1 MREARSPLP
10 HRELETD
17 GNMFMKK
24 NLAKILK
31 DTLDL
36 CFREGSLRQ
45 MPLPEFVIEVPNN
58 PDHGHFA
65 TNLAMTLA
73 GQQKSSPRNIA
84 EIIIRHLVD
93 HNDLILKAEIG
104 GAGFIN
110 FFVAPQQWYDFLS
123 QVINLRDDCG
133 RSSIGKGKKIMVE
146 FVSANPT
153 GPLHLGHGRGAA
165 LGDTLCRI
173 LDFSG
178 YDVSREFYINDAGQQ
193 IKMLGESIYSRW
205 RQFSDPSYPFPS
217 DGYQGDYI
225 QELAVEIAKERKLEN
240 LALHEAIDL
249 LSELGKDRIL
259 KEIKQDLANFRVT
272 FDLWYKESD
281 LFSSGKIDHTI
292 KLIEKRGMLFEKDGA
307 FWIRT
312 SLFGD
317 DKDRVVRKKDGEY
330 TYFAS
335 DISYHLDKWKRGFK
349 RVINIWGADHHGYI
363 TRVKAA
369 LEAEGIQRDWLEVL
383 LIQLVKLWEEGGE
396 VKMSKRSGRYV
407 TLKELVD
414 EVGVDAV
421 RFVFLSKDYTSPLD
435 FDIDLVK
442 RKDSENPVYYVQYA
456 HARVCSLF
464 RKAAR
469 ENVHLP
475 EQPDSILQRLVLDE
489 EIDLIRKMTEFPS
502 LIEEIAGDLGPHRL
516 TYYLTELAGSFH
528 RYYNRHRIVSDDR
541 TLSQAR
547 LFLSLGI
554 KILVKNGLSLL
565 GVSAPEVM

>member
-1 MREARSPLP
+1 
-10 HRELETD
+10 
-17 GNMFMKK
+17 MKK
-24 NLAKILK
+24 KLAKILK

-36 CFREGSLRQ
+36 CYREGSLRQ
-45 MPLPEFVIEVPNN
+45 VPLPEFVIEVPNN

-73 GQQKSSPRNIA
+73 GEQKSSPRNIA

-93 HNDLILKAEIG
+93 PDHFILKAEIG

-110 FFVAPQQWYDFLS
+110 FFVAPGQWYDLLS
-123 QVINLRDDCG
+123 HVINLKDDYG
-133 RSSIGKGKKIMVE
+133 RSSIGKGKKTMVE

-178 YDVSREFYINDAGQQ
+178 YDVKSEFYINDAGQQ

-240 LALHEAIDL
+240 LAIHEAAEL
-249 LSELGKDRIL
+249 LSELGKDKIL
-259 KEIKQDLANFRVT
+259 KEIKEDLANFRVT

-281 LFSSGKIDHTI
+281 LYSSGKIDHAI
-292 KLIEKRGMLFEKDGA
+292 KLIEKGGMLFEKDGA
-307 FWIRT
+307 LWIRT
-312 SLFGD
+312 SRFGD
-317 DKDRVVRKKDGEY
+317 DKDRVVRKKDGEF

-335 DISYHLDKWKRGFK
+335 DVSYHLDKWKRGFK

-369 LEAEGIQRDWLEVL
+369 LETQGIPGDWLEIL
-383 LIQLVKLWEEGGE
+383 LIQLVKLWEGGAE
-396 VKMSKRSGRYV
+396 VKMSKRSGKYV

-421 RFVFLSKDYTSPLD
+421 RFVFLSKDHTSPLD
-435 FDIDLVK
+435 FDIGLVK
-442 RKDSENPVYYVQYA
+442 KKDSENPVYYVQYA

-464 RKAAR
+464 RKAAT
-469 ENVHLP
+469 ENIHLP
-475 EQPDSILQRLVLDE
+475 EQPDSTLQRLVLVE
-489 EIDLIRKMTEFPS
+489 EIALIRKMAEFPS

-541 TLSQAR
+541 TLTQAR

-554 KILVKNGLSLL
+554 RILIKNGLRLL

>member
-1 MREARSPLP
+1 
-10 HRELETD
+10 
-17 GNMFMKK
+17 MKK
-24 NLAKILK
+24 KLAKILK

-36 CFREGSLRQ
+36 CYREGSLRQ
-45 MPLPEFVIEVPNN
+45 VPLPEFVVEVPNN

-73 GQQKSSPRNIA
+73 GEQKSSPRNIA
-84 EIIIRHLVD
+84 EIVIRHLVD
-93 HNDLILKAEIG
+93 PDHFILKAEIG

-110 FFVAPQQWYDFLS
+110 FFVAPGQWYDLLS
-123 QVINLRDDCG
+123 HVINLKDDYG

-153 GPLHLGHGRGAA
+153 GPIHLGHGRGAA
-165 LGDTLCRI
+165 LGDTLCRV
-173 LDFSG
+173 LNFSG
-178 YDVSREFYINDAGQQ
+178 YDVKSEFYINDAGQQ

-240 LALHEAIDL
+240 LAIHEAAEL
-249 LSELGKDRIL
+249 LSELGKDKIL
-259 KEIKQDLANFRVT
+259 KEIKEDLANFRVT

-281 LFSSGKIDHTI
+281 LYSSGKIDHAI
-292 KLIEKRGMLFEKDGA
+292 KLIEKEGMLFEKDGA
-307 FWIRT
+307 LWIRT
-312 SLFGD
+312 SRFGD
-317 DKDRVVRKKDGEY
+317 DKDRVVRKKDGEF

-335 DISYHLDKWKRGFK
+335 DVSYHLDKWKRGFK

-369 LEAEGIQRDWLEVL
+369 LETQGIPGDWLEIL
-383 LIQLVKLWEEGGE
+383 LIQLVKLWEGGAE
-396 VKMSKRSGRYV
+396 VKMSKRSGKYV

-421 RFVFLSKDYTSPLD
+421 RFVFLSKDHTSPLD
-435 FDIDLVK
+435 FDIGLVK

-464 RKAAR
+464 RKAAT
-469 ENVHLP
+469 ENIHLP
-475 EQPDSILQRLVLDE
+475 EQPDSTLQRLVLDE
-489 EIDLIRKMTEFPS
+489 EIALIRKMAEFPS

-541 TLSQAR
+541 TLTRAR
-547 LFLSLGI
+547 LFLSSGI
-554 KILVKNGLSLL
+554 RILVKNGLSLL

>member
-1 MREARSPLP
+1 M
-10 HRELETD
+10 
-17 GNMFMKK
+17 
-24 NLAKILK
+24 
-31 DTLDL
+31 DL
-36 CFREGSLRQ
+36 CYREGSLRQ
-45 MPLPEFVIEVPNN
+45 VPLPEFVVEVPNN

-73 GQQKSSPRNIA
+73 GEQKSSPRNIA

-93 HNDLILKAEIG
+93 PDHFILKAEIG

-110 FFVAPQQWYDFLS
+110 FFVAPGQWYDLLS
-123 QVINLRDDCG
+123 HVINLKDDYG

-165 LGDTLCRI
+165 LGDTLCRV
-173 LDFSG
+173 LNFSG
-178 YDVSREFYINDAGQQ
+178 YDVKSEFYINDAGQQ

-240 LALHEAIDL
+240 LAIHEAAEL
-249 LSELGKDRIL
+249 LSELGKDKIL
-259 KEIKQDLANFRVT
+259 KEIKEDLANFRVT

-281 LFSSGKIDHTI
+281 LYSSGKIDHAI
-292 KLIEKRGMLFEKDGA
+292 KLIEKEGMLFEKDGA
-307 FWIRT
+307 LWIRT
-312 SLFGD
+312 SRFGD
-317 DKDRVVRKKDGEY
+317 DKDRVVRKKDGEF

-335 DISYHLDKWKRGFK
+335 DVSYHLDKWKRGFK

-369 LEAEGIQRDWLEVL
+369 LETQGIPGDWLEIL
-383 LIQLVKLWEEGGE
+383 LIQLVKLWEGGAE
-396 VKMSKRSGRYV
+396 VKMSKRSGKYV

-421 RFVFLSKDYTSPLD
+421 RFVFLSKDHTSPLD
-435 FDIDLVK
+435 FDIGLVK

-464 RKAAR
+464 RKAAT
-469 ENVHLP
+469 ENIHLP
-475 EQPDSILQRLVLDE
+475 EQPDSTLQRLVLDE
-489 EIDLIRKMTEFPS
+489 EVALIRKMAEFPS

-541 TLSQAR
+541 TLTQAR

-554 KILVKNGLSLL
+554 RILIKNGLRLL

>member
-1 MREARSPLP
+1 
-10 HRELETD
+10 
-17 GNMFMKK
+17 MKK
-24 NLAKILK
+24 KLAKILK

-36 CFREGSLRQ
+36 CYREGSLRQ
-45 MPLPEFVIEVPNN
+45 VPLPEFVVEVPNN

-73 GQQKSSPRNIA
+73 GEQKSSPRNIA
-84 EIIIRHLVD
+84 EIAIRHLVD
-93 HNDLILKAEIG
+93 PDHFILKAEIG

-110 FFVAPQQWYDFLS
+110 FFVAPGQWYDLLS
-123 QVINLRDDCG
+123 QIIDLRDDYG
-133 RSSIGKGKKIMVE
+133 RSSIGKGKKTMVE

-178 YDVSREFYINDAGQQ
+178 YDVKSEFYINDAGQQ

-205 RQFSDPSYPFPS
+205 RQLSDPSYPFPS

-240 LALHEAIDL
+240 LAIHEATEL
-249 LSELGKDRIL
+249 LSELGKDKIL
-259 KEIKQDLANFRVT
+259 KEIKEDLANFRVT

-281 LFSSGKIDHTI
+281 LYSSGKIDHAI
-292 KLIEKRGMLFEKDGA
+292 KLIEKEGMLFEKDGA
-307 FWIRT
+307 LWIRT
-312 SLFGD
+312 SRFGD
-317 DKDRVVRKKDGEY
+317 DKDRVVRKKDGEF

-335 DISYHLDKWKRGFK
+335 DVSYHLDKWKRGFK

-369 LEAEGIQRDWLEVL
+369 LETQGIPGDWLEIL
-383 LIQLVKLWEEGGE
+383 LIQLVKLWEEGAE
-396 VKMSKRSGRYV
+396 VKMSKRSGKYV
-407 TLKELVD
+407 ALKELVD

-421 RFVFLSKDYTSPLD
+421 RFVFLSKDHTSPLD
-435 FDIDLVK
+435 FDIGLVK
-442 RKDSENPVYYVQYA
+442 KKDSENPVYYVQYA

-464 RKAAR
+464 RKAAT
-469 ENVHLP
+469 ENIHLP
-475 EQPDSILQRLVLDE
+475 EQPDSTLQRLVLDE
-489 EIDLIRKMTEFPS
+489 EIALIRKMAEFPS

-541 TLSQAR
+541 TLTQAR
-547 LFLSLGI
+547 LFLSSGI
-554 KILVKNGLSLL
+554 RILIKNGLSLL

>member
-1 MREARSPLP
+1 
-10 HRELETD
+10 
-17 GNMFMKK
+17 MFMKK
-24 NLAKILK
+24 KLAKILK

-36 CFREGSLRQ
+36 CYREGSLRQ
-45 MPLPEFVIEVPNN
+45 VPLPEFVIEVPNN

-73 GQQKSSPRNIA
+73 GEQKSSPRNIA

-93 HNDLILKAEIG
+93 PDHFILKAEIG

-110 FFVAPQQWYDFLS
+110 FFVAPGQWYDLLS
-123 QVINLRDDCG
+123 HVINLKDDYG
-133 RSSIGKGKKIMVE
+133 RSSIGKGKKTMVE

-178 YDVSREFYINDAGQQ
+178 YDVKSEFYINDAGQQ

-205 RQFSDPSYPFPS
+205 RQLSDPSYPFPS

-240 LALHEAIDL
+240 LAIHEAAEL
-249 LSELGKDRIL
+249 LSELGKDKIL
-259 KEIKQDLANFRVT
+259 KEIKEDLANFRVT

-281 LFSSGKIDHTI
+281 LYSSGKIDHAI
-292 KLIEKRGMLFEKDGA
+292 KLIEKGGMLFEKDGA
-307 FWIRT
+307 LWIRT
-312 SLFGD
+312 SRFGD
-317 DKDRVVRKKDGEY
+317 DKDRVVRKKDGEF

-335 DISYHLDKWKRGFK
+335 DVSYHLDKWKRGFK

-369 LEAEGIQRDWLEVL
+369 LETQGIPGDWLEIL
-383 LIQLVKLWEEGGE
+383 LIQLVKLWEGGAE
-396 VKMSKRSGRYV
+396 VKMSKRSGKYV

-421 RFVFLSKDYTSPLD
+421 RFVFLSKDHTSPLD
-435 FDIDLVK
+435 FDIGLVK
-442 RKDSENPVYYVQYA
+442 KKDSENPVYYVQYA

-464 RKAAR
+464 RKAAT
-469 ENVHLP
+469 ENIHLP
-475 EQPDSILQRLVLDE
+475 EQPDSTLQRLVLDE
-489 EIDLIRKMTEFPS
+489 EIALIRKMAEFPS

-541 TLSQAR
+541 TLTQAR

-554 KILVKNGLSLL
+554 RILIKNGLRLL

>member
-1 MREARSPLP
+1 
-10 HRELETD
+10 
-17 GNMFMKK
+17 MKGK
-24 NLAKILK
+24 LDKILK
-31 DTLDL
+31 DSLDL
-36 CFREGSLRQ
+36 CFREGYLRQ
-45 MPLPEFVIEVPNN
+45 MPLPEFVIEIPNN

-73 GQQKSSPRNIA
+73 GEQKSSPRNIA

-93 HNDLILKAEIG
+93 HDHFIQKAEIG

-110 FFVAPQQWYDFLS
+110 FFVASGQWYNLLS
-123 QVINLRDDCG
+123 QVINLRDDYG
-133 RSSIGKGKKIMVE
+133 RSSIGKREKIMVE

-165 LGDTLCRI
+165 LGDTLCRL

-178 YDVSREFYINDAGQQ
+178 YDVKSEFYINDAGQQ

-205 RQFSDPSYPFPS
+205 RQLSDPSYPFPS

-240 LALHEAIDL
+240 LAIHEAAEL
-249 LSELGKDRIL
+249 LSELGKDKIL
-259 KEIKQDLANFRVT
+259 KEIKEDLANFRVT

-281 LFSSGKIDHTI
+281 LYSSGKIDHAI
-292 KLIEKRGMLFEKDGA
+292 KLIEKEGMLFEKDGA
-307 FWIRT
+307 LWIRT
-312 SLFGD
+312 SRFGD
-317 DKDRVVRKKDGEY
+317 DKDRVVRKKDGEF

-335 DISYHLDKWKRGFK
+335 DVSYHLDKWKRGFK

-369 LEAEGIQRDWLEVL
+369 LETQGIPGDWLEIL
-383 LIQLVKLWEEGGE
+383 LIQLVKLWEGGAE
-396 VKMSKRSGRYV
+396 VKMSKRSGKYV

-421 RFVFLSKDYTSPLD
+421 RFVFLSKDHTSPLD
-435 FDIDLVK
+435 FDISLVK
-442 RKDSENPVYYVQYA
+442 REDSENPVYYVQYA

-464 RKAAR
+464 RKAAT
-469 ENVHLP
+469 ENIHLP
-475 EQPDSILQRLVLDE
+475 EQPDSTLQRLVLDE
-489 EIDLIRKMTEFPS
+489 EVALIRKMAEFPS

-541 TLSQAR
+541 TLTQAR

-554 KILVKNGLSLL
+554 RILIKNGLRLL

>member
-1 MREARSPLP
+1 
-10 HRELETD
+10 
-17 GNMFMKK
+17 MKK
-24 NLAKILK
+24 KLAKILK

-36 CFREGSLRQ
+36 CYREGSLRQ
-45 MPLPEFVIEVPNN
+45 VPLPEFVVEVPNN

-73 GQQKSSPRNIA
+73 GEQKSSPRNIA

-93 HNDLILKAEIG
+93 PDHFILKAEIG

-110 FFVAPQQWYDFLS
+110 FFVAPGQWYDLLS
-123 QVINLRDDCG
+123 HVINLKDDYG

-165 LGDTLCRI
+165 LGDTLCRV

-178 YDVSREFYINDAGQQ
+178 YDVKSEFYINDAGQQ

-225 QELAVEIAKERKLEN
+225 QELAVEIAKERKLKN
-240 LALHEAIDL
+240 LAIHEAAEL
-249 LSELGKDRIL
+249 LSELGKDKIL
-259 KEIKQDLANFRVT
+259 KEIKEDLANFRVT

-281 LFSSGKIDHTI
+281 LYSSGKIDHAI
-292 KLIEKRGMLFEKDGA
+292 KLIEKEGMLFEKDGA
-307 FWIRT
+307 LWIRT
-312 SLFGD
+312 SRFGD
-317 DKDRVVRKKDGEY
+317 DKDRVVRKKDGEF

-335 DISYHLDKWKRGFK
+335 DVSYHLDKWKRGFK

-369 LEAEGIQRDWLEVL
+369 LETQGIPGDWLEIL
-383 LIQLVKLWEEGGE
+383 LIQLVKLWEGGAE
-396 VKMSKRSGRYV
+396 VKMSKRSGKYV

-421 RFVFLSKDYTSPLD
+421 RFVFLSKDHTSPLD
-435 FDIDLVK
+435 FDIGLVK

-464 RKAAR
+464 RKAAT
-469 ENVHLP
+469 ENIHLP
-475 EQPDSILQRLVLDE
+475 EQPDSTLQRLVLDE
-489 EIDLIRKMTEFPS
+489 EIALIRKMAEFPS

-541 TLSQAR
+541 TLTQAR

-554 KILVKNGLSLL
+554 RILIKNGLRLL

>member
-1 MREARSPLP
+1 
-10 HRELETD
+10 
-17 GNMFMKK
+17 MKK
-24 NLAKILK
+24 KLAKILK

-36 CFREGSLRQ
+36 CYREGSLRQ
-45 MPLPEFVIEVPNN
+45 VLLPEFVIEVPNN

-73 GQQKSSPRNIA
+73 GEQKSSPRNIA

-93 HNDLILKAEIG
+93 PDHFILKAEIG

-110 FFVAPQQWYDFLS
+110 FFVAPGQWYDLLS
-123 QVINLRDDCG
+123 HVINLKDDYG
-133 RSSIGKGKKIMVE
+133 RSSIGKGKKTMVE

-165 LGDTLCRI
+165 LGDTLCRV
-173 LDFSG
+173 LNFSG
-178 YDVSREFYINDAGQQ
+178 YDVKSEFYINDAGQQ

-240 LALHEAIDL
+240 LAIHEAAEL
-249 LSELGKDRIL
+249 LSELGKDKIL
-259 KEIKQDLANFRVT
+259 KEIKEDLANFRVT

-281 LFSSGKIDHTI
+281 LYSSGKIDHAI
-292 KLIEKRGMLFEKDGA
+292 KLIEKGGMLFEKDGA
-307 FWIRT
+307 LWIRT
-312 SLFGD
+312 SRFGD
-317 DKDRVVRKKDGEY
+317 DKDRVVRKKDGEF

-335 DISYHLDKWKRGFK
+335 DVSYHLDKWKRGFK

-369 LEAEGIQRDWLEVL
+369 LETQGIPGDWLEIL
-383 LIQLVKLWEEGGE
+383 LIQLVKLWEGGAE
-396 VKMSKRSGRYV
+396 VKMSKRSGKYV

-421 RFVFLSKDYTSPLD
+421 RFVFLSKDHTSPLD
-435 FDIDLVK
+435 FDIGLVK
-442 RKDSENPVYYVQYA
+442 KKDSENPVYYVQYA

-464 RKAAR
+464 RKAAT
-469 ENVHLP
+469 ENIHVP
-475 EQPDSILQRLVLDE
+475 EQPDSTLQRLVVDE
-489 EIDLIRKMTEFPS
+489 EIALIRKMAEFPS

-541 TLSQAR
+541 TLTQAR

-554 KILVKNGLSLL
+554 RILIKNGLRLL

>member
-1 MREARSPLP
+1 
-10 HRELETD
+10 
-17 GNMFMKK
+17 MFMKK
-24 NLAKILK
+24 KLAKILK

-36 CFREGSLRQ
+36 CYREGSLRQ
-45 MPLPEFVIEVPNN
+45 VPLPEFVIEVPNN

-73 GQQKSSPRNIA
+73 GEQKSSPRNIA

-93 HNDLILKAEIG
+93 PDHFILKAEIG

-110 FFVAPQQWYDFLS
+110 FFVAPGQWYDLLS
-123 QVINLRDDCG
+123 HVINLKDDYG
-133 RSSIGKGKKIMVE
+133 RSSIGKGKKTMVE

-165 LGDTLCRI
+165 LGDTLCRV

-178 YDVSREFYINDAGQQ
+178 YDVKSEFYINDAGQQ

-205 RQFSDPSYPFPS
+205 RQLSDPSYPFPS

-240 LALHEAIDL
+240 LAIHEAAEL
-249 LSELGKDRIL
+249 LSELGKDKIL
-259 KEIKQDLANFRVT
+259 KEIKEDLANFRVT

-281 LFSSGKIDHTI
+281 LYSSGKIDHAI
-292 KLIEKRGMLFEKDGA
+292 KLIEKGGMLFEKDGA
-307 FWIRT
+307 LWIRT
-312 SLFGD
+312 SRFGD
-317 DKDRVVRKKDGEY
+317 DKDRVVRKKDGEF

-335 DISYHLDKWKRGFK
+335 DVSYHLDKWKRGFK

-369 LEAEGIQRDWLEVL
+369 LETQGIPGDWLEIL
-383 LIQLVKLWEEGGE
+383 LIQLVKLWEEGAE
-396 VKMSKRSGRYV
+396 VKMSKRSGKYV

-421 RFVFLSKDYTSPLD
+421 RFVFLSKDHTSPLD
-435 FDIDLVK
+435 FDIGLVK
-442 RKDSENPVYYVQYA
+442 KKDSENPVYYVQYA

-464 RKAAR
+464 RKAAT
-469 ENVHLP
+469 ENIHLP
-475 EQPDSILQRLVLDE
+475 EQPDSTLQRLVLDE
-489 EIDLIRKMTEFPS
+489 EIALIRKMAEFPS

-541 TLSQAR
+541 TLTQAR

-554 KILVKNGLSLL
+554 RILIKNGLRLL

>member
-1 MREARSPLP
+1 
-10 HRELETD
+10 
-17 GNMFMKK
+17 MKK
-24 NLAKILK
+24 KLAKILK

-36 CFREGSLRQ
+36 CYREGSLRQ
-45 MPLPEFVIEVPNN
+45 VPLPEFVIEVPNN

-73 GQQKSSPRNIA
+73 GEQKSSPRNIA

-93 HNDLILKAEIG
+93 PDHFILKAEIG

-110 FFVAPQQWYDFLS
+110 FFVAPGQWYDLLS
-123 QVINLRDDCG
+123 HVINLKDDYG
-133 RSSIGKGKKIMVE
+133 RSSIGKGKKTMVE

-178 YDVSREFYINDAGQQ
+178 YDVKSEFYINDAGQQ

-205 RQFSDPSYPFPS
+205 RQLSDPSYPFPS

-240 LALHEAIDL
+240 LAIHEAAEL
-249 LSELGKDRIL
+249 LSELGKDKIL
-259 KEIKQDLANFRVT
+259 KEIKEDLANFRVT

-281 LFSSGKIDHTI
+281 LYSSGKIDHAI
-292 KLIEKRGMLFEKDGA
+292 KLIEKGGMFFEKDGA
-307 FWIRT
+307 LWIRT
-312 SLFGD
+312 SRFGD
-317 DKDRVVRKKDGEY
+317 DKDRVVRKKDGEF

-335 DISYHLDKWKRGFK
+335 DVSYHLDKWKRGFK

-369 LEAEGIQRDWLEVL
+369 IETQGIPGDWLEIL
-383 LIQLVKLWEEGGE
+383 LIQLVKLWEGGAE
-396 VKMSKRSGRYV
+396 VKMSKRSGKYV

-421 RFVFLSKDYTSPLD
+421 RFVFLSKDHTSPLD
-435 FDIDLVK
+435 FDIGLVK
-442 RKDSENPVYYVQYA
+442 KKDSENPVYYVQYA

-464 RKAAR
+464 RKAAT
-469 ENVHLP
+469 ENIHLP
-475 EQPDSILQRLVLDE
+475 EQPDSTLQRLVLDE
-489 EIDLIRKMTEFPS
+489 EIALIRKMAEFPS

-541 TLSQAR
+541 TLTQAR

-554 KILVKNGLSLL
+554 RILIKNGLRLL

>member
-1 MREARSPLP
+1 
-10 HRELETD
+10 
-17 GNMFMKK
+17 MKK
-24 NLAKILK
+24 KLAKILK

-36 CFREGSLRQ
+36 CYREGSLRQ
-45 MPLPEFVIEVPNN
+45 VPLPEFVVEVPNN

-73 GQQKSSPRNIA
+73 GEQKSSPRNIA

-93 HNDLILKAEIG
+93 PDHFILKAEIG

-110 FFVAPQQWYDFLS
+110 FFVAPGQWYDLLS
-123 QVINLRDDCG
+123 HVINLKDDYG
-133 RSSIGKGKKIMVE
+133 RSSIGKGKKTMVE

-178 YDVSREFYINDAGQQ
+178 YDVKSEFYINDAGQQ

-240 LALHEAIDL
+240 LAIHEAAEL
-249 LSELGKDRIL
+249 LSELGKDKIL
-259 KEIKQDLANFRVT
+259 KEIKEDLANFRVT

-281 LFSSGKIDHTI
+281 LYSSGKIDHAI
-292 KLIEKRGMLFEKDGA
+292 KLIEKGGMLFEKDGA
-307 FWIRT
+307 LWIRT
-312 SLFGD
+312 SRFGD
-317 DKDRVVRKKDGEY
+317 DKDRVVRKKDGEF

-335 DISYHLDKWKRGFK
+335 DVSYHLDKWKRGFK

-369 LEAEGIQRDWLEVL
+369 LETQGIPGDWLEIL
-383 LIQLVKLWEEGGE
+383 LIQLVKLWEGGAE
-396 VKMSKRSGRYV
+396 VKMSKRSGKYV

-421 RFVFLSKDYTSPLD
+421 RFVFLSKDHTSPLD
-435 FDIDLVK
+435 FDIGLVK
-442 RKDSENPVYYVQYA
+442 KKDSENPVYYVQYA

-464 RKAAR
+464 RKAAT
-469 ENVHLP
+469 ENIHLP
-475 EQPDSILQRLVLDE
+475 EQPDSTLQRLVLDE
-489 EIDLIRKMTEFPS
+489 EIALIRKMAEFPS

-541 TLSQAR
+541 TLTQAR

-554 KILVKNGLSLL
+554 RILIKNGLRLL

>member
-1 MREARSPLP
+1 
-10 HRELETD
+10 
-17 GNMFMKK
+17 MKK
-24 NLAKILK
+24 KLAKILK

-36 CFREGSLRQ
+36 CFKEGSLRQ
-45 MPLPEFVIEVPNN
+45 VPLPEFVVEVPNN

-73 GQQKSSPRNIA
+73 GDQKSSPRNIA

-93 HNDLILKAEIG
+93 PDHFILKAEIG

-110 FFVAPQQWYDFLS
+110 FFVAPGQWYDLLS
-123 QVINLRDDCG
+123 HVIDLKDDYG

-165 LGDTLCRI
+165 LGDTLCRV

-178 YDVSREFYINDAGQQ
+178 YDVKSEFYINDAGQQ
-193 IKMLGESIYSRW
+193 IKMLGESIYNRW

-240 LALHEAIDL
+240 LAIHDAAEL
-249 LSELGKDRIL
+249 LSELGKDKIL
-259 KEIKQDLANFRVT
+259 KEIKEDLANFRVT

-281 LFSSGKIDHTI
+281 LYSSGKIDHAI
-292 KLIEKRGMLFEKDGA
+292 KLIEKEGMLFEKDGA
-307 FWIRT
+307 LWIRT
-312 SLFGD
+312 SRFGD
-317 DKDRVVRKKDGEY
+317 DKDRVVRKKDGEF

-335 DISYHLDKWKRGFK
+335 DVSYHLDKWKRGFK

-369 LEAEGIQRDWLEVL
+369 LETQGIPGDWLEVL
-383 LIQLVKLWEEGGE
+383 LIQLVKLWEEGAE
-396 VKMSKRSGRYV
+396 VKMSKRSGKYV

-421 RFVFLSKDYTSPLD
+421 RFVFLSKDHTSPLD
-435 FDIDLVK
+435 FDIGLVK
-442 RKDSENPVYYVQYA
+442 REDSENPVYYVQYA

-464 RKAAR
+464 RKAAT
-469 ENVHLP
+469 ENIHLP
-475 EQPDSILQRLVLDE
+475 EQPDSTLQRLVLDE
-489 EIDLIRKMTEFPS
+489 EIALIRKMAEFPS

-541 TLSQAR
+541 TLTRAR

-554 KILVKNGLSLL
+554 RILIKNGLSLL

>member
-1 MREARSPLP
+1 
-10 HRELETD
+10 
-17 GNMFMKK
+17 
-24 NLAKILK
+24 
-31 DTLDL
+31 LDL
-36 CFREGSLRQ
+36 CYREGSLRQ
-45 MPLPEFVIEVPNN
+45 VPLPEFVVEVPNN

-73 GQQKSSPRNIA
+73 GEQKSSPRNIA

-93 HNDLILKAEIG
+93 PDHFILKAEIG

-110 FFVAPQQWYDFLS
+110 FFVAPGQWYDLLS
-123 QVINLRDDCG
+123 HVINLKDDYG

-165 LGDTLCRI
+165 LGDTLCRV
-173 LDFSG
+173 LNFSG
-178 YDVSREFYINDAGQQ
+178 YDVKSEFYINDAGQQ

-240 LALHEAIDL
+240 LAIHEAAEL
-249 LSELGKDRIL
+249 LSELGKDKIL
-259 KEIKQDLANFRVT
+259 KEIKEDLANFRVT

-281 LFSSGKIDHTI
+281 LYSSGKIDHAI
-292 KLIEKRGMLFEKDGA
+292 KLIEKEGMLFEKDGA
-307 FWIRT
+307 LWIRT
-312 SLFGD
+312 SRFGD
-317 DKDRVVRKKDGEY
+317 DKDRVVRKKDGEF

-335 DISYHLDKWKRGFK
+335 DVSYHLDKWKRGFK

-369 LEAEGIQRDWLEVL
+369 LETQGIPGDWLEIL
-383 LIQLVKLWEEGGE
+383 LIQLVKLWEGGAE
-396 VKMSKRSGRYV
+396 VKMSKRSGKYV

-421 RFVFLSKDYTSPLD
+421 RFVFLSKDHTSPLD
-435 FDIDLVK
+435 FDIGLVK

-464 RKAAR
+464 RKAAT
-469 ENVHLP
+469 ENIHLP
-475 EQPDSILQRLVLDE
+475 EQPDSTLQRLVLDE
-489 EIDLIRKMTEFPS
+489 EVALIRKMAEFPS

-541 TLSQAR
+541 TLTQAR

-554 KILVKNGLSLL
+554 RILIKNGLRLL

>member
-1 MREARSPLP
+1 
-10 HRELETD
+10 
-17 GNMFMKK
+17 MKK
-24 NLAKILK
+24 KLAKILK

-45 MPLPEFVIEVPNN
+45 VPLPEFVVEVPNN

-73 GQQKSSPRNIA
+73 GEQKSSPRNIA
-84 EIIIRHLVD
+84 EIVIRHLVD
-93 HNDLILKAEIG
+93 PDHFILKAEIG

-110 FFVAPQQWYDFLS
+110 FFVAPGQWYDLLS
-123 QVINLRDDCG
+123 HVINLKDDYG

-153 GPLHLGHGRGAA
+153 GPIHLGHGRGAA
-165 LGDTLCRI
+165 LGDTLCRV
-173 LDFSG
+173 LNFSG
-178 YDVSREFYINDAGQQ
+178 YDVKSEFYINDAGQQ

-240 LALHEAIDL
+240 LAIHEAAEL
-249 LSELGKDRIL
+249 LSELAKGKIL
-259 KEIKQDLANFRVT
+259 KEIKEDLANFRVT

-281 LFSSGKIDHTI
+281 LYSSGKIDHAI
-292 KLIEKRGMLFEKDGA
+292 KLIEKEGMLFEKDGA
-307 FWIRT
+307 LWIRT
-312 SLFGD
+312 SRFGD
-317 DKDRVVRKKDGEY
+317 DKDRVVRKKDGEF

-335 DISYHLDKWKRGFK
+335 DVSYHLDKWKRGFK

-369 LEAEGIQRDWLEVL
+369 LETQGIPGDWLEIL
-383 LIQLVKLWEEGGE
+383 LIQLVKLWEGGAE
-396 VKMSKRSGRYV
+396 VKMSKRSGKYV

-421 RFVFLSKDYTSPLD
+421 RFVFLSKDHTSPLD
-435 FDIDLVK
+435 FDIGLVK

-464 RKAAR
+464 RKAAT
-469 ENVHLP
+469 ENIHLP
-475 EQPDSILQRLVLDE
+475 EQPDSTLQRLVLDE
-489 EIDLIRKMTEFPS
+489 EIALIRKMAEFPS

-541 TLSQAR
+541 TLTRAR
-547 LFLSLGI
+547 LFLSSGI
-554 KILVKNGLSLL
+554 RILVKNGLSLL

>member
-1 MREARSPLP
+1 
-10 HRELETD
+10 
-17 GNMFMKK
+17 MKK
-24 NLAKILK
+24 KLAKILK

-36 CFREGSLRQ
+36 CYREGSLRQ
-45 MPLPEFVIEVPNN
+45 VPLPEFVVEVPNN

-73 GQQKSSPRNIA
+73 GEQKSSPRNIA
-84 EIIIRHLVD
+84 EIVIRHLVD
-93 HNDLILKAEIG
+93 PDHFILKAEIG

-110 FFVAPQQWYDFLS
+110 FFVAPGQWYDLLS
-123 QVINLRDDCG
+123 HVINLKDDYG

-153 GPLHLGHGRGAA
+153 GPIHLGHGRGAA
-165 LGDTLCRI
+165 LGDTLCRV
-173 LDFSG
+173 LNFSG
-178 YDVSREFYINDAGQQ
+178 YDVKSEFYINDAGQQ

-240 LALHEAIDL
+240 LAIHEAAEL
-249 LSELGKDRIL
+249 LSELGKDKIL
-259 KEIKQDLANFRVT
+259 KEIKEDLANFRVT

-281 LFSSGKIDHTI
+281 LYSSGKIDHAI
-292 KLIEKRGMLFEKDGA
+292 KLIEKEGMLFEKDGA
-307 FWIRT
+307 LWIRT
-312 SLFGD
+312 SRFGD
-317 DKDRVVRKKDGEY
+317 DKDRVVRKKDGEF

-335 DISYHLDKWKRGFK
+335 DVSYHLDKWKRGFK

-369 LEAEGIQRDWLEVL
+369 LETQGIPGDWLEIL
-383 LIQLVKLWEEGGE
+383 LIQLVKLWEEGAE
-396 VKMSKRSGRYV
+396 VKMSKRSGKYV

-421 RFVFLSKDYTSPLD
+421 RFVFLSKDHTSPLD
-435 FDIDLVK
+435 FDIGLVK

-464 RKAAR
+464 RKAAT
-469 ENVHLP
+469 ENIHLP
-475 EQPDSILQRLVLDE
+475 EQPDSTLQRLVLDE
-489 EIDLIRKMTEFPS
+489 EIALIRKMAEFPS

-541 TLSQAR
+541 TLTRAR
-547 LFLSLGI
+547 LFLSSGI
-554 KILVKNGLSLL
+554 RILIKNGLSLL

>member
-1 MREARSPLP
+1 
-10 HRELETD
+10 
-17 GNMFMKK
+17 MFMKK
-24 NLAKILK
+24 KLAKILK

-36 CFREGSLRQ
+36 CYREGSLRQ
-45 MPLPEFVIEVPNN
+45 VPLPEFVVEVPNN

-73 GQQKSSPRNIA
+73 GEQKSSPRNIA
-84 EIIIRHLVD
+84 EIVIRHLVD
-93 HNDLILKAEIG
+93 PDHFILKAEIG

-110 FFVAPQQWYDFLS
+110 FFVAPGQWYDLLS
-123 QVINLRDDCG
+123 HVINLKDDYG

-153 GPLHLGHGRGAA
+153 GPIHLGHGRGAA
-165 LGDTLCRI
+165 LGDTLCRV
-173 LDFSG
+173 LNFSG
-178 YDVSREFYINDAGQQ
+178 YDVKSEFYINDAGQQ

-240 LALHEAIDL
+240 LAIHEAAEL
-249 LSELGKDRIL
+249 LSELGKDKIL
-259 KEIKQDLANFRVT
+259 KEIKEDLANFRVT

-281 LFSSGKIDHTI
+281 LYSSGKIDHAI
-292 KLIEKRGMLFEKDGA
+292 KLIEKEGMLFEKDGA
-307 FWIRT
+307 LWIRT
-312 SLFGD
+312 SRFGD
-317 DKDRVVRKKDGEY
+317 DKDRVVRKKDGEF

-335 DISYHLDKWKRGFK
+335 DVSYHLDKWKRGFK

-369 LEAEGIQRDWLEVL
+369 LETQGIPGDWLEIL
-383 LIQLVKLWEEGGE
+383 LIQLVKLWEGGAE
-396 VKMSKRSGRYV
+396 VKMSKRSGKYV

-421 RFVFLSKDYTSPLD
+421 RFVFLSKDHTSPLD
-435 FDIDLVK
+435 FDIGLVK

-464 RKAAR
+464 RKAAT
-469 ENVHLP
+469 ENIHLP
-475 EQPDSILQRLVLDE
+475 EQPDSTLQRLVLDE
-489 EIDLIRKMTEFPS
+489 EIALIRKMAEFPS

-541 TLSQAR
+541 TLTQAR
-547 LFLSLGI
+547 LFLSSGI
-554 KILVKNGLSLL
+554 RILVKNGLSLL

>member
-1 MREARSPLP
+1 
-10 HRELETD
+10 
-17 GNMFMKK
+17 MKK
-24 NLAKILK
+24 KLAKILK

-36 CFREGSLRQ
+36 CFREGYLRR
-45 MPLPEFVIEVPNN
+45 MPIREFVIEIPNN

-65 TNLAMTLA
+65 TNLAMALA
-73 GQQKSSPRNIA
+73 GGQKGSPWDVA

-93 HNDLILKAEIG
+93 HDHFVLKAEIG

-110 FFVAPQQWYDFLS
+110 FTISKGQWYNLLA
-123 QVINLRDDCG
+123 QVINLRDDYG
-133 RSSIGKGKKIMVE
+133 RSSLGKKEKMMVE

-178 YDVSREFYINDAGQQ
+178 YDVRREFYINDIGQQ
-193 IKMLGESIYSRW
+193 VKILGESIYSRW

-225 QELAVEIAKERKLEN
+225 QELATEIAKEKKLEG
-240 LALHEAIDL
+240 LDPHEAIDL
-249 LSELGKDRIL
+249 LSELGKDKIL
-259 KEIKQDLANFRVT
+259 REIEEDLADFRVH

-281 LFSSGKIDHTI
+281 LYSSGKMDHARE
-292 KLIEKRGMLFEKDGA
+292 LIEKRGLLFEEGGA
-307 FWIRT
+307 LWVRT
-312 SLFGD
+312 SSFGD
-317 DKDRVVRKKDGEY
+317 DKDRVIRKKDGQF

-335 DISYHLDKWKRGFK
+335 DISYHFDKWKRGFN

-369 LEAEGIQRDWLEVL
+369 LAAEGIPGDWLEVL
-383 LIQLVKLWEEGGE
+383 LIQLVKLWEGGAE
-396 VKMSKRSGRYV
+396 VKMSKRAARYI

-414 EVGVDAV
+414 DVGVDAV
-421 RFVFLSKDYTSPLD
+421 RFVFLSKDHTSPLD

-442 RKDSENPVYYVQYA
+442 RRDSENPVYYVQYA

-464 RKAAR
+464 RKAGK
-469 ENVHLP
+469 ENIHLP
-475 EQPDSILQRLVLDE
+475 EHPGPVLQRLVLDE
-489 EIDLIRKMTEFPS
+489 EIALIRKIAEFPS
-502 LIEEIAGDLGPHRL
+502 LIEEIACDLGPHRL
-516 TYYLTELAGSFH
+516 TYYLTELASSFH
-528 RYYNRHRIVSDDR
+528 SYYNRHRIVTDDK

-547 LFLSLGI
+547 LLLSLGV
-554 KILVKNGLSLL
+554 KIIIRNGLNLL
-565 GVSAPEVM
+565 GVNAPEAM

>member
-1 MREARSPLP
+1 
-10 HRELETD
+10 
-17 GNMFMKK
+17 MFMKK
-24 NLAKILK
+24 KLAKILK

-45 MPLPEFVIEVPNN
+45 VPLPEFVVEVPNN

-73 GQQKSSPRNIA
+73 GEQKSSPRNIA
-84 EIIIRHLVD
+84 EIVIRHLVD
-93 HNDLILKAEIG
+93 PDHFILKAEIG

-110 FFVAPQQWYDFLS
+110 FFVAPGQWYDLLS
-123 QVINLRDDCG
+123 HVINLKDDYG

-153 GPLHLGHGRGAA
+153 GPIHLGHGRGAA
-165 LGDTLCRI
+165 LGDTLCRV
-173 LDFSG
+173 LNFSG
-178 YDVSREFYINDAGQQ
+178 YDVKSEFYINDAGQQ

-240 LALHEAIDL
+240 LAIHEAAEL
-249 LSELGKDRIL
+249 LSELGKDKIL
-259 KEIKQDLANFRVT
+259 KEIKEDLANFRVT

-281 LFSSGKIDHTI
+281 LYSSGKIDHAI
-292 KLIEKRGMLFEKDGA
+292 KLIEKEGMLFEKDGA
-307 FWIRT
+307 LWIRT
-312 SLFGD
+312 SRFGD
-317 DKDRVVRKKDGEY
+317 DKDRVVRKKDGEF

-335 DISYHLDKWKRGFK
+335 DVSYHLDKWKRGFK

-369 LEAEGIQRDWLEVL
+369 LETQGIPGDWLEIL
-383 LIQLVKLWEEGGE
+383 LIQLVKLWEGGAE
-396 VKMSKRSGRYV
+396 VKMSKRSGKYV

-421 RFVFLSKDYTSPLD
+421 RFVFLSKDHTSPLD
-435 FDIDLVK
+435 FDIGLVK

-464 RKAAR
+464 RKAAT
-469 ENVHLP
+469 ENIHLP
-475 EQPDSILQRLVLDE
+475 EQPDSTLQRLVLDE
-489 EIDLIRKMTEFPS
+489 EIALIRKMAEFPS

-541 TLSQAR
+541 TLTQAR
-547 LFLSLGI
+547 LFLSSGI
-554 KILVKNGLSLL
+554 RILIKNGLSLL

>member
-1 MREARSPLP
+1 
-10 HRELETD
+10 
-17 GNMFMKK
+17 MKQK
-24 NLAKILK
+24 LSKILK
-31 DTLDL
+31 DSLDL
-36 CFREGSLRQ
+36 CFREGSLKQ
-45 MPLPEFVIEVPNN
+45 MPVPEFVVEVPNN

-65 TNLAMTLA
+65 TNLPMTLA
-73 GQQKSSPRNIA
+73 GEQKSTPRDIA

-93 HNDLILKAEIG
+93 HDHFILKAEIG

-110 FFVAPQQWYDFLS
+110 FFVAPGHWYDLLS
-123 QVINLRDDCG
+123 RVINLRHDYG
-133 RSSIGKGKKIMVE
+133 RSSIGKGEKIMVE

-165 LGDTLCRI
+165 LGDSLCRV

-178 YDVSREFYINDAGQQ
+178 YDVRREFYINDAGQQ
-193 IKMLGESIYSRW
+193 VKMLGESIYSRW
-205 RQFSDPSYPFPS
+205 RQLSEPSYSFPP

-225 QELAVEIAKERKLEN
+225 QELALEIAKEKELGN
-240 LALHEAIDL
+240 LAPHEAVDL
-249 LSELGKDRIL
+249 LSELGRDKIL
-259 KEIKQDLANFRVT
+259 KEIKKDLANFRVT

-281 LFSSGKIDHTI
+281 LYSSGKIDHTM
-292 KLIEKRGMLFEKDGA
+292 KLIEKRGMVFERGGA
-307 FWIRT
+307 LWIRT

-317 DKDRVVRKKDGEY
+317 DKDRVVRKKDGEF

-335 DISYHLDKWKRGFK
+335 DISYHLDKWKRGFQ
-349 RVINIWGADHHGYI
+349 RVVNIWGADHHGYI

-369 LEAEGIQRDWLEVL
+369 LEAEGIPRDWLAVL
-383 LIQLVKLWEEGGE
+383 LIQLVKLWEGGAE

-421 RFVFLSKDYTSPLD
+421 RFVFLSKDHTSPID

-464 RKAAR
+464 RKAAK
-469 ENVHLP
+469 ENIHLP
-475 EQPDSILQRLVLDE
+475 EEPDSVLQRLVLDE
-489 EIDLIRKMTEFPS
+489 EIALIRKMAEFPS
-502 LIEEIAGDLGPHRL
+502 IIEEIAGDFGPHRL
-516 TYYLTELAGSFH
+516 TYYLTELAGGFH
-528 RYYNRHRIVSDDR
+528 RYYNRHRIVSNDR

-547 LFLSLGI
+547 LFLSLGV

>member
-1 MREARSPLP
+1 
-10 HRELETD
+10 
-17 GNMFMKK
+17 MKK
-24 NLAKILK
+24 KLAKILK

-36 CFREGSLRQ
+36 CYREGSLRQ
-45 MPLPEFVIEVPNN
+45 VLLPEFVIEVPNN

-73 GQQKSSPRNIA
+73 GEQKSSPRNIA

-93 HNDLILKAEIG
+93 PDHFILKAEIG

-110 FFVAPQQWYDFLS
+110 FFVAPGQWYDLLS
-123 QVINLRDDCG
+123 HVINLKDDYG
-133 RSSIGKGKKIMVE
+133 RSSIGKGKKTMVE

-173 LDFSG
+173 LDFNG
-178 YDVSREFYINDAGQQ
+178 YDVKSEFYINDAGQQ

-240 LALHEAIDL
+240 LAIHEAAEL
-249 LSELGKDRIL
+249 LSELGKDKIL
-259 KEIKQDLANFRVT
+259 KEIKEDLANFRVT

-281 LFSSGKIDHTI
+281 LYSSGKIDDAI
-292 KLIEKRGMLFEKDGA
+292 KLIEKGGMLFEKDGA
-307 FWIRT
+307 LWIRT
-312 SLFGD
+312 SRFGD
-317 DKDRVVRKKDGEY
+317 DKDRVVRKKDGEF

-335 DISYHLDKWKRGFK
+335 DVSYHLDKWKRGFK

-369 LEAEGIQRDWLEVL
+369 IETQGIPGDWLEVL
-383 LIQLVKLWEEGGE
+383 LIQLVKLWEGGAE
-396 VKMSKRSGRYV
+396 VKMSKRSGKYV

-421 RFVFLSKDYTSPLD
+421 RFVFLSKDHTSPLD
-435 FDIDLVK
+435 FDISLVK
-442 RKDSENPVYYVQYA
+442 REDSENPVYYVQYA

-464 RKAAR
+464 RKAAT
-469 ENVHLP
+469 ENIHLP
-475 EQPDSILQRLVLDE
+475 EEPDSTLQRLVLDE
-489 EIDLIRKMTEFPS
+489 EIALIRKMAEFPS

-541 TLSQAR
+541 TLTQAR

-554 KILVKNGLSLL
+554 RILIKNGLRLL

>member
-1 MREARSPLP
+1 
-10 HRELETD
+10 
-17 GNMFMKK
+17 MKK
-24 NLAKILK
+24 KLAKILK

-36 CFREGSLRQ
+36 CYREGSLRQ
-45 MPLPEFVIEVPNN
+45 VPLPEFVVEVPNN

-73 GQQKSSPRNIA
+73 GGQKSSPRNIA

-93 HNDLILKAEIG
+93 PDHFILKAEIG

-110 FFVAPQQWYDFLS
+110 FFVAPGQWYDLLS
-123 QVINLRDDCG
+123 HVIDLKDDYG
-133 RSSIGKGKKIMVE
+133 RSSIGKGKKTMVE

-165 LGDTLCRI
+165 LGDTLCRV

-178 YDVSREFYINDAGQQ
+178 YDVKSEFYINDAGQQ
-193 IKMLGESIYSRW
+193 IKMLGESIYNRW

-240 LALHEAIDL
+240 LAIHDAAEL
-249 LSELGKDRIL
+249 LSELGKDKIL
-259 KEIKQDLANFRVT
+259 KEIKEDLANFRVT

-281 LFSSGKIDHTI
+281 LYSSGKIDHAI
-292 KLIEKRGMLFEKDGA
+292 KLIEKEGMLFEKDGA
-307 FWIRT
+307 LWIRT
-312 SLFGD
+312 SRFGD
-317 DKDRVVRKKDGEY
+317 DKDRVVRKKDGEF

-335 DISYHLDKWKRGFK
+335 DVSYHLDKWKRGFK

-369 LEAEGIQRDWLEVL
+369 LETQGIPGDWLEVL
-383 LIQLVKLWEEGGE
+383 LIQLVKLWEGGAE
-396 VKMSKRSGRYV
+396 VKMSKRSGKYV
-407 TLKELVD
+407 TLKELVN

-421 RFVFLSKDYTSPLD
+421 RFVFLSKDHTSPLD
-435 FDIDLVK
+435 FDIGLVK
-442 RKDSENPVYYVQYA
+442 REDSENPVYYVQYA

-464 RKAAR
+464 RKAAT
-469 ENVHLP
+469 ENIHLP
-475 EQPDSILQRLVLDE
+475 EQPDSTLQRLVLDE
-489 EIDLIRKMTEFPS
+489 EIALIRKMAEFPS

-541 TLSQAR
+541 TLTRAR

-554 KILVKNGLSLL
+554 RILIKNGLRLL

>member
-1 MREARSPLP
+1 
-10 HRELETD
+10 
-17 GNMFMKK
+17 MKK
-24 NLAKILK
+24 KLAKILK

-36 CFREGSLRQ
+36 CYREGSLRQ
-45 MPLPEFVIEVPNN
+45 VPLPEFVVEVPNN

-73 GQQKSSPRNIA
+73 GEQKSSPRNIA
-84 EIIIRHLVD
+84 EIVIRHLVD
-93 HNDLILKAEIG
+93 PDHFILKAEIG

-110 FFVAPQQWYDFLS
+110 FFVAPGQWYDLLS
-123 QVINLRDDCG
+123 HVINLKDDYG
-133 RSSIGKGKKIMVE
+133 RSSIGKGKKTMVE

-178 YDVSREFYINDAGQQ
+178 YDVKSEFYINDAGQQ

-225 QELAVEIAKERKLEN
+225 QELAVEIAKERKLKN
-240 LALHEAIDL
+240 LAIHEAAEL
-249 LSELGKDRIL
+249 LSELGKDKIL
-259 KEIKQDLANFRVT
+259 KEIKEDLANFKVT

-281 LFSSGKIDHTI
+281 LYSSGKIDHAI
-292 KLIEKRGMLFEKDGA
+292 KLIEKGGMLFEKDGA
-307 FWIRT
+307 LWIRT
-312 SLFGD
+312 SRFGD
-317 DKDRVVRKKDGEY
+317 DKDRVVRKKDGEF

-335 DISYHLDKWKRGFK
+335 DVSYHLDKWKRGFK

-369 LEAEGIQRDWLEVL
+369 LETQGIPGDWLEIL
-383 LIQLVKLWEEGGE
+383 LIQLVKLWEEGAE
-396 VKMSKRSGRYV
+396 VKMSKRSGKYV
-407 TLKELVD
+407 ALKELVD

-421 RFVFLSKDYTSPLD
+421 RFVFLSKDHTSPLD
-435 FDIDLVK
+435 FDIGLVK
-442 RKDSENPVYYVQYA
+442 KKDSENPVYYVQYA

-464 RKAAR
+464 RKAAT
-469 ENVHLP
+469 ENIHLP
-475 EQPDSILQRLVLDE
+475 EQPDSTLQRLVLDE
-489 EIDLIRKMTEFPS
+489 EIALIRKMAEFPS

-541 TLSQAR
+541 KLTQAR

-554 KILVKNGLSLL
+554 RILIKNGLRLL